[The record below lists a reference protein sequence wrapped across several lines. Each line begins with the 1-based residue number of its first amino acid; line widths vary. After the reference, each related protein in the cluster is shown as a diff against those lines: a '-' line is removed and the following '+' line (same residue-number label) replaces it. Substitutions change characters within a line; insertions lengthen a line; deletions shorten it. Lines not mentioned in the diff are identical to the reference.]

1 MKEKR
6 NMVCIVCPTGCNM
19 EVGFEDNGQLSI
31 KGNSCKRGAAYAQ
44 AEFTNPVR
52 TLTTTVKV
60 ENGKNPVVPVKS
72 QKPLPKDLLFDCMEC
87 INKVRIKA
95 PVAIGEI
102 VVEDILG
109 TGINIIA
116 AANMPER

>member
-1 MKEKR
+1 MQEKR
-6 NMVCIVCPTGCNM
+6 NLVCIVCPMGCNM
-19 EVGFEDNGQLSI
+19 EVGFEDNGQLSV
-31 KGNSCKRGAAYAQ
+31 KGNSCKRGAVYAQ

-72 QKPLPKDLLFDCMEC
+72 QKPLPKDLLFDCMKR

-95 PVAIGEI
+95 PVAIGEV
-102 VVEDILG
+102 VVENILG
-109 TGINIIA
+109 TGINIVA
-116 AANMPER
+116 AANMPGK